1 MASLRINRTRRTRLV
16 VKLSSYEKIR
26 ERLPMPLM
34 RYENPNAHLRAVQ
47 DVRAHGFG
55 EHAHRRRLKPSSNAL

>member
-1 MASLRINRTRRTRLV
+1 
-16 VKLSSYEKIR
+16 
-26 ERLPMPLM
+26 MPLM